1 MNMTPSFVLSIARPA
16 DQVAPERPES
26 MLIIVRRRYD
36 HLLRELS
43 EVFSGQQ
50 GVRILVD
57 RRRGQRR
64 KIEHP
69 ISVERR
75 KAERRKH
82 KEELLKVILPT

>member
-1 MNMTPSFVLSIARPA
+1 MITTPSFVLSIARPA
-16 DQVAPERPES
+16 DEVVPERPES

-64 KIEHP
+64 KIEHLVP
-69 ISVERR
+69 LERR

>member
-64 KIEHP
+64 RIEHP